1 MYHEFIQARLPLFMS
16 ESDHQPPSS
25 EEPTPRAAHRRPRP
39 TRSRSARDLLR
50 PTQFHESLL
59 LAPPPSIQNA
69 AVAGFQ
75 AALAVLIAVTTVH
88 FSSWPHLVGFP
99 ALGALA
105 ALFGRFASMRRRRS
119 IVSISAVLFVA
130 AVFFPS
136 VVQYAGAPMPVMI
149 GLLAVCAG
157 LATIAVS
164 HWRLGGPGATLFVF
178 AVGAVLSGQVDT
190 WLQIAQR
197 TLATAWGAGLAVIVC
212 LATDHLRSQ
221 PVSTEAAPK
230 LRSPPFRH
238 QLIAAARI
246 TAAAAAAAFV
256 AHAAGWNYPAWA
268 AIGATAVMLGGH
280 LHITMN
286 RALQR
291 MAGTVVGACIA
302 WAILAQSPSFWWVLT
317 AIVLFQFVTEII
329 ISYNYALGQITITPM
344 ALLMTHLAAPVADSN
359 MPVERVLD
367 TIVGAAIGIVFA
379 VIFSTADDR
388 AYLARRRAKLEA
400 RR

>member
-1 MYHEFIQARLPLFMS
+1 MSKS
-16 ESDHQPPSS
+16 ESGQPPPSS
-25 EEPTPRAAHRRPRP
+25 EKRP
-39 TRSRSARDLLR
+39 TRTDYDRPRTTRGVSARHLLR

-59 LAPPPSIQNA
+59 LAPAPSIQNA
-69 AVAGFQ
+69 AIAGSQ
-75 AALAVLIAVTTVH
+75 AALAVLLAVTTIY
-88 FSSWPHLVGFP
+88 FSPWSHLLGFP

-119 IVSISAVLFVA
+119 IVAICAILFVA

-136 VVQYAGAPMPVMI
+136 VALYAGASQAVMI

-164 HWRLGGPGATLFVF
+164 HWRLGGPGSTAFVF
-178 AVGAVLSGQVDT
+178 AVGAVVSGQIDT
-190 WLQIAQR
+190 WTQVMEH
-197 TLATAWGAGLAVIVC
+197 TLTTAWGAGLGIIVC
-212 LATDHLRSQ
+212 IATDKLRSQ
-221 PVSTEAAPK
+221 PVNASATPA
-230 LRSPPFRH
+230 LRAPPFRH

-246 TAAAAAAAFV
+246 TAGAAAAAYI
-256 AHAAGWNYPAWA
+256 AHLAGWHYPAWA
-268 AIGATAVMLGGH
+268 AIGAVSVMQGEH
-280 LHITMN
+280 LHVTMN

-291 MAGTVVGACIA
+291 MAGTVLGACIA
-302 WAILAQSPSFWWVLT
+302 WAILAPSPAFWWLL
-317 AIVLFQFVTEII
+317 AAMLFFQVVTEILI
-329 ISYNYALGQITITPM
+329 CYNYALAQVTLTPM
-344 ALLMTHLAAPVADSN
+344 ALLLTHLAAPVANSN

-388 AYLARRRAKLEA
+388 AYLARRRSKLEA